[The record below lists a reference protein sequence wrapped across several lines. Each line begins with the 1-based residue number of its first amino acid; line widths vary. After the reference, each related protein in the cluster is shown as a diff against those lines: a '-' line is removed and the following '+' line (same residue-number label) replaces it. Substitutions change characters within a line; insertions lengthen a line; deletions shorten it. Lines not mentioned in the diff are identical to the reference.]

1 MASTFFG
8 LSIASSG
15 LNGAQVAINTTA
27 HNVSN
32 SMTKGYTR
40 QVANVVAGE
49 ALRVNASYGMV
60 GSGVTAK
67 SIDQIRDSYYD
78 QKYWNNSGSSGE
90 FTSKNYYMEQVQQ
103 YFNEMT
109 TPGFTT
115 YYDDFF
121 NALDHLSGTP
131 SDITKRN
138 QVIQYGQSFAE
149 YYNNISTNLNK
160 LQEDTNA
167 QVKIMVDRI
176 NSLASGIASLN
187 KQISTLEMN
196 KGTAN
201 DLRDQR
207 ALLVDELSSI
217 VSIKVVEK
225 QSDTGSSSFD
235 IKINGQNLVYGFSYN
250 ELAVVPRTSDNKRNS
265 TDVEG
270 LYNIEWANGM
280 AFDMYHKEL
289 SGELKGLIDIRDG
302 SNGVEPNSGAIQKTL
317 EYKGIPYYQ
326 SEINKFM
333 AGFTAE
339 FNKLHVQGE
348 DLNGNKATEVPF
360 FTVNNM
366 TIDEIKTA
374 AGVDSLN
381 DTEEEIQEKI
391 VNYIK
396 ENITAGNVCVNP
408 ELIKDNT
415 KMATAYSS
423 KDGTEVGA
431 DEQDLAIDLAE
442 LKKAKMFIGGTASEY
457 MQSIIT
463 VMSINTRAAASM
475 ETNHS
480 NIGKA
485 IINQRLSVSGVD
497 EDEEAM
503 DLVKFQHTYDLS
515 AKVIQIMSELYDK
528 LINETGV

>member
-8 LSIASSG
+8 LNIASSG

-32 SMTKGYTR
+32 SMTAGYTR
-40 QVANVVAGE
+40 QAANVVAGE
-49 ALRVNASYGMV
+49 ALRVNAAYGMV
-60 GSGVTAK
+60 GSGVTVK

-90 FTSKNYYMEQVQQ
+90 FTSKNYYMEQIQQ
-103 YFNEMT
+103 YFNEMN

-138 QVIQYGQSFAE
+138 QVIQYGQSLAE
-149 YYNNISTNLNK
+149 YYNNISINLNK

-167 QVKIMVDRI
+167 QVKILVDRI
-176 NSLASGIASLN
+176 NSLANGIASLN
-187 KQISTLEMN
+187 NQISTLEMN
-196 KGTAN
+196 KGNAN
-201 DLRDQR
+201 DLRDKR
-207 ALLVDELSSI
+207 ALLVDELSSL

-250 ELAVVPRTSDNKRNS
+250 ELAVVPRTSSNKRND

-302 SNGVEPNSGAIQKTL
+302 SNGVNPMYDVNGKAL

-326 SEINKFM
+326 ARINEFM

-339 FNKLHVQGE
+339 FNKLHVKGQ
-348 DLNGNKATEVPF
+348 DLNGNTTAEVPF

-366 TIDEIKTA
+366 TIDEIKAEIA
-374 AGVDSLN
+374 AANPSYTPEQVQA
-381 DTEEEIQEKI
+381 EI
-391 VNYIK
+391 VNYIQA
-396 ENITAGNVCVNP
+396 NLTAGNVCVNP

-415 KMATAYSS
+415 KMATAYS
-423 KDGTEVGA
+423 GIGGAEVDV

-442 LKKAKMFIGGTASEY
+442 LKKAKMFMGGTASEY

-463 VMSINTRAAASM
+463 VMSINTRTAASM

-485 IINQRLSVSGVD
+485 IVNQRLSVSGVD

-528 LINETGV
+528 LINDTGV

>member
-8 LSIASSG
+8 LGIASSG

-90 FTSKNYYMEQVQQ
+90 FTSKNYYMEQVQH
-103 YFNEMT
+103 YFNEMN

-217 VSIKVVEK
+217 ASIKVVEK

-280 AFDMYHKEL
+280 TFDMYHKEL

-302 SNGVEPNSGAIQKTL
+302 SNGVAPAHDADGKTL
-317 EYKGIPYYQ
+317 EYKGIPYYV
-326 SEINKFM
+326 SRIDDFM
-333 AGFTAE
+333 SGFATE
-339 FNKLHVQGE
+339 FNKLHVQGQ
-348 DLNGNKATEVPF
+348 DLEGNATTEVPF

-366 TIDEIKTA
+366 TIDEIKT
-374 AGVDSLN
+374 
-381 DTEEEIQEKI
+381 EIVGKFDADGKPYTI
-391 VNYIK
+391 VSYIK
-396 ENITAGNVCVNP
+396 ENITARNICVNP

-431 DEQDLAIDLAE
+431 DEQNLAIDLAE
-442 LKKAKMFIGGTASEY
+442 LKKVKMFIGGTASEY

-463 VMSINTRAAASM
+463 VMSINTQAAASM

-497 EDEEAM
+497 KDEEAM
-503 DLVKFQHTYDLS
+503 DLVKF
-515 AKVIQIMSELYDK
+515 
-528 LINETGV
+528 